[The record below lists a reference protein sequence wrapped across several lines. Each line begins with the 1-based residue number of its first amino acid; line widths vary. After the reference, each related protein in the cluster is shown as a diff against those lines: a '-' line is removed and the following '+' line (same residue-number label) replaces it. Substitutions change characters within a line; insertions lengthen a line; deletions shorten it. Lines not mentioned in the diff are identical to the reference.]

1 MLEYDMFAFFSKHVF
16 FTDFEYLTVSMVSLK
31 TITSLSIYNKIK
43 NGKYALTKCSDKKR
57 ESESYIIY
65 VYTQWR

>member
-1 MLEYDMFAFFSKHVF
+1 
-16 FTDFEYLTVSMVSLK
+16 MVSLK

-57 ESESYIIY
+57 ESESYIIC
-65 VYTQWR
+65 VYAVEITTAEHDIPQIGLNLPNAKV